1 MNEAY
6 WGVLGLTPT
15 EDERVI
21 RKAYLS
27 LLPGV
32 HPEEDPDGFR
42 ALREAYEFALESA
55 RQNDLLDG
63 DDEPQATI
71 EDPELIDAQRWMD
84 QLISIAN
91 DPEQRFLEASY
102 ETALQELTACSLQVR
117 YLLAQPTFNW
127 ALDNGWLP
135 NQVLA
140 RLRDCLDWRSL
151 LLRYSSEQVVQLEGF
166 IDGLDAPDVFDL
178 STLASFPTH
187 AQSAALSYF
196 SALVSA
202 FGRGNLREIDRLLN
216 EHGTT
221 VIPACRELALLVL
234 RCHVAIEKP
243 VPDVWL
249 SCAERILPALASQRP
264 DDAAWLFAHLH
275 FHRQDH
281 AAAMTAIRPMISV
294 DAAPA
299 VKSFVIELH
308 RRCGQEWVP
317 LWTVL
322 LNPDLRD
329 MPNAA
334 DCMILV
340 MSKHALAGVDS
351 PLSNQVRRF
360 IEARLLPSASA
371 VIADMVPVGDDD
383 GDALASLYGWVRQ
396 LQGAPS
402 FLQNEFAHRCKQHCG
417 PANFEVSFQIA
428 LDLVEAHSSRQ
439 KILSYEFDELI
450 EAAEKRT
457 LPAASRF
464 TLLSAISR
472 QPDMSIEALQRLADA
487 AGMDVDSANQTLI
500 PRTAV
505 EWAELRLNLAGE
517 HWVDCADFPLSD
529 DDISDCIRFGF
540 LLDCHPGSLWEASWR
555 DLLERV
561 SHQQENTLFRRL
573 SGLLLGLSDGSKGI
587 EDIKEFCRASVTPMD
602 CSGFSPT
609 FARLLCSR
617 RMSSIL
623 LQNGFEREL
632 FPDASWV
639 PVLAAVLG
647 ACQASYV
654 DNMLFY
660 ALLIVDRDL
669 GETFNDRL
677 AARKA
682 PALQRLKIPAGVRF
696 TEAISMAPGDRIKVN
711 HWGDGFPDYVEGAV
725 DILAVLNRHQPH
737 EQPSQDLVR
746 RVYETYAG
754 DSEHQEIAGRLLC
767 GLILG
772 SLRKRLTDTREQ
784 AKPPKD
790 TTLYP
795 FWFGGLLS
803 RRGFALH
810 MLCYFAAALAWLY
823 YPATPPFAVF
833 LLFLAA
839 MTAAVLSSLVRR
851 MRDAG
856 LGKVRMVLATVVS
869 IAMPVIGLV
878 IATVLMFKP
887 SVHGRSEQADEANG
901 LLSAMSG
908 YGEAGRKP

>member
-1 MNEAY
+1 MSEAY

-102 ETALQELTACSLQVR
+102 ETVLQELTACSLQVR

-140 RLRDCLDWRSL
+140 RLRDFLDWRSL
-151 LLRYSSEQVVQLEGF
+151 LLRYSSEQSAQLEGF
-166 IDGLDAPDVFDL
+166 LDGLDAADVFDL
-178 STLASFPTH
+178 STLAPFPTH

-216 EHGTT
+216 EHGVT
-221 VIPACRELALLVL
+221 VIPACRELAILLL
-234 RCHVAIEKP
+234 RCHVAIEKR

-249 SCAERILPALASQRP
+249 SCAERILPALANQRP

-275 FHRQDH
+275 FHRKDY

-334 DCMILV
+334 DCMVLV
-340 MSKHALAGVDS
+340 MSKYALAGVDS
-351 PLSNQVRRF
+351 PLSKQVRRF
-360 IEARLLPSASA
+360 IDARLSPSASA
-371 VIADMVPVGDDD
+371 VIADMVPIGD
-383 GDALASLYGWVRQ
+383 GDGLASLYGWVMQ

-450 EAAEKRT
+450 EAAKKGT

-487 AGMDVDSANQTLI
+487 AGMDVETANQTLI

-517 HWVDCADFPLSD
+517 HWVDCADFPLTD
-529 DDISDCIRFGF
+529 GDISDCIRFGF
-540 LLDCHPGSLWEASWR
+540 LLDCHPGCLWEASWR

-587 EDIKEFCRASVTPMD
+587 EDIKEFCRANVNLMD

-609 FARLLCSR
+609 FARLLCAS
-617 RMSSIL
+617 RMSYIL
-623 LQNGFEREL
+623 LQNGFEKEQL
-632 FPDASWV
+632 PDASWV

-647 ACQASYV
+647 ACQASFV

-660 ALLIVDRDL
+660 ALLTIDKDL
-669 GETFNDRL
+669 GQTFSDWL
-677 AARKA
+677 AAREA
-682 PALQRLKIPAGVRF
+682 PALHRLKIPGGVRF
-696 TEAISMAPGDRIKVN
+696 AEAISMAPGDRAKVN
-711 HWGDGFPDYVEGAV
+711 NWGDGFPDFVEGAV

-746 RVYETYAG
+746 RVYATYAG
-754 DSEHQEIAGRLLC
+754 ESEHQEIAGRLLC

-772 SLRKRLTDTREQ
+772 SLKKRLIDTREQ

-790 TTLYP
+790 TALYP

-810 MLCYFAAALAWLY
+810 LLCYFAAGLAWLY
-823 YPATPPFAVF
+823 YPATPPFGVF

-839 MTAAVLSSLVRR
+839 MTTTMLSSLVRR

-856 LGKVRMVLATVVS
+856 LGKVRMTLAVLVS
-869 IAMPVIGLV
+869 VAMPVIGLV
-878 IATVLMFKP
+878 IATVLIFKP
-887 SVHGRSEQADEANG
+887 SVHSHSDQPDEASG